1 MSYYKNRKFQT
12 YLYDNWLSLRLKFQ
26 GARSRINSRV
36 LIITLEKQ
44 SKWLFEKSTIKKRP
58 GQD

>member
-12 YLYDNWLSLRLKFQ
+12 YLYDNRLSLGLKFQ
-26 GARSRINSRV
+26 GARSRVNSRV

-44 SKWLFEKSTIKKRP
+44 S
-58 GQD
+58 